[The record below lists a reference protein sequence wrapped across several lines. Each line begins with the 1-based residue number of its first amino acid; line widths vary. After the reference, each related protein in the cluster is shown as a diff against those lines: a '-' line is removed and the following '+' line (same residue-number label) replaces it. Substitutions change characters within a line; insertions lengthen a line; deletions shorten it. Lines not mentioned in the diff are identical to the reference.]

1 MLSRAEVAIAVKRS
15 PKEALHT
22 ALRFLS
28 SPLAIGAEV
37 NHVVVKPSIYDPDL
51 PGNTSLGMTEAVISF
66 FEGVG
71 KTIIVESDNPLRD
84 AGEAFSKCG
93 YEALLGQGVD
103 LVNLSGSPMR
113 DVLFPGNH
121 FQERKMPEILHRDS
135 LFVNVATL
143 KPEPNM
149 SGIGGGIKNLFGL
162 LPERDKSV
170 YHKTIDSVLL
180 DLLVTYRPDLSII
193 DLTNPVVGRREEGRT
208 KHLGG
213 IVLGVDPVAVD
224 SFCASILGLDPLRVR
239 HIRMAYEE
247 GLGEAMSDRIKVRGT
262 DHQKNVLLGF
272 YR

>member
-28 SPLAIGAEV
+28 SPLAIGAEIR
-37 NHVVVKPSIYDPDL
+37 HVVVKPSIYDPDL
-51 PGNTSLGMTEAVISF
+51 PGNTSLGMMEAVIDF
-66 FEGVG
+66 FQGVG
-71 KTIIVESDNPLRD
+71 KIFVVESDNPLRD
-84 AGEAFSKCG
+84 ANEAFDRCG
-93 YEALLGQGVD
+93 YGALQEDVE

-143 KPEPNM
+143 KPEPNI

-180 DLLVTYRPDLSII
+180 DLLVTYRPNLSIV
-193 DLTNPVVGRREEGRT
+193 DLTNPVVGKREEGRT

-213 IVLGVDPVAVD
+213 IVRGVDPVAID
-224 SFCASILGLDPLRVR
+224 SFCASILGLDPFGVR